1 MFWLLLVLFLN
12 YNCYVKSI
20 DICITLYETNYSNYT
35 LSKLIHFNIN
45 NIIAQQH
52 VI

>member
-1 MFWLLLVLFLN
+1 MFRLLLVLFLS
-12 YNCYVKSI
+12 YCYVKSI

-45 NIIAQQH
+45 NIAQQH